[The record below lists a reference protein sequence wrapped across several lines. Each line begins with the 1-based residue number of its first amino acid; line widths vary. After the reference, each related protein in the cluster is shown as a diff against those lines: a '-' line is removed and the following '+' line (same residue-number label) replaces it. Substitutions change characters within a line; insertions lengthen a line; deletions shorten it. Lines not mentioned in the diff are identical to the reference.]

1 MNVRHR
7 AVRPS
12 TWVVLAM
19 VVLAAACVLS
29 GLLPAQD
36 ARAVGART
44 APVLGFVVAITI
56 VAELARDASVFEV
69 LAQLLGRW
77 GRRRM
82 VVLWVWVVLLAV
94 VSTVFLS
101 LDTTAVI
108 LTPLVVLLAQSIGI
122 SPLPFAL
129 ATIWLANTASL
140 LLPVSNLTNLLAA
153 PAMGDHP
160 SAFLALSWAP
170 ALVGVVV
177 PVAILTVRYR
187 GVLFST
193 YQVPPQRVPADP
205 VLFWGAALVLLVLLP
220 LLAFTPHVWVPATAA
235 AVVLAVLFL
244 VRRRSA
250 LRPALV
256 PWQALGIAGS
266 LFVLV
271 ETAHAHGLTA
281 LLAAVTGAGHGP
293 GELLRVAGLGAL
305 TANGINNLP
314 AYLVLEPIAAG
325 DPVVLMALLIGVNLG
340 PLVTPWAS
348 LATLLWHQRVVA
360 LGVPVPW
367 GRFAAWGLV
376 AAVPTVGLAALAL
389 AAVGG

>member
-1 MNVRHR
+1 MNGARSR
-7 AVRPS
+7 LGLS
-12 TWVVLAM
+12 TWIVLGMAA
-19 VVLAAACVLS
+19 LAAACVLS

-36 ARAVGART
+36 ARALGART
-44 APVLGFVVAITI
+44 APVLGFAVAITI

-77 GRRRM
+77 GRRR
-82 VVLWVWVVLLAV
+82 VIVLWVWVVLLAV

-108 LTPLVVLLAQSIGI
+108 LTPLVVLLAQSIRI
-122 SPLPFAL
+122 PPLPFAL

-153 PAMGDHP
+153 PAIGDHP
-160 SAFLALSWAP
+160 FAFLALSWAP

-177 PVAILTVRYR
+177 PVMILTLLYR
-187 GVLFST
+187 EVLFST
-193 YQVPPQRVPADP
+193 YQVPAQRVPSDP
-205 VLFWGAALVLLVLLP
+205 VLFWGAGLVLLVLLP
-220 LLAFTPHVWVPATAA
+220 LLAVTPHVWVPATAA
-235 AVVLAVLFL
+235 VVVLVVLFL
-244 VRRRSA
+244 LRRRSA

-256 PWQALGIAGS
+256 PWQALGLAAS

-281 LLAAVTGAGHGP
+281 LLTSVTGAGHGA

-305 TANGINNLP
+305 AANGVNNLP

-360 LGVPVPW
+360 LGVTFPW
-367 GRFAAWGLV
+367 RRFAAWGLV
-376 AAVPTVGLAALAL
+376 ATVPTVSLAALAL
-389 AAVGG
+389 AIVGG

>member
-1 MNVRHR
+1 MNGARSR
-7 AVRPS
+7 LGLS
-12 TWVVLAM
+12 SWIVLGMAA
-19 VVLAAACVLS
+19 LAAACVLS

-36 ARAVGART
+36 ARALGART
-44 APVLGFVVAITI
+44 APVLGFAVAITI

-77 GRRRM
+77 GRRRV

-108 LTPLVVLLAQSIGI
+108 LTPLVVLLAQSIRI
-122 SPLPFAL
+122 PPLPFAL

-153 PAMGDHP
+153 PAIGDHP
-160 SAFLALSWAP
+160 FAFLALSWAP

-177 PVAILTVRYR
+177 PVMILTLRYR
-187 GVLFST
+187 EVLFST
-193 YQVPPQRVPADP
+193 YQVPAQRVPSDP
-205 VLFWGAALVLLVLLP
+205 VLFWGAGLVLLVLLP
-220 LLAFTPHVWVPATAA
+220 LLAVTPHVWVPATAA
-235 AVVLAVLFL
+235 VVVLVVLFL

-256 PWQALGIAGS
+256 PWQALGLAAS

-281 LLAAVTGAGHGP
+281 LLTSVTGAGHGA

-305 TANGINNLP
+305 AANGVNNLP

-360 LGVPVPW
+360 LGVTFPW
-367 GRFAAWGLV
+367 RRFAAWGLV
-376 AAVPTVGLAALAL
+376 AAVPTVSLAALAL
-389 AAVGG
+389 AIVGG